1 MGFKMGLR
9 ISALGC
15 QINCLPLVAAKPS
28 PLRMVALFYSG
39 RYLFYKLPQP
49 NQTN

>member
-1 MGFKMGLR
+1 VGFIWALKWDYGL
-9 ISALGC
+9 AL
-15 QINCLPLVAAKPS
+15 LAAKPS